1 MKRSSIIAILSLF
14 FVPAAAHQA
23 QQRGEDPAR
32 KPSVVG
38 VWQGRMDELPA
49 VDLTIREDGSGLA
62 GTVVFYRVT
71 DEGNGPK
78 VTGKAELALIDPR
91 FDGSTL
97 LFSFKRKDGAVLK
110 AEMKLVGNDDAV
122 LKPLDDP
129 SAGEAMTVK
138 MVRKK

>member
-14 FVPAAAHQA
+14 FVPAAAQQA
-23 QQRGEDPAR
+23 QQRTDLPAR
-32 KPSVVG
+32 QSSVVG
-38 VWQGRMDELPA
+38 VWLGRMDELPA
-49 VDLTIREDGSGLA
+49 VDLTIREDGGSLA
-62 GTVVFYRVT
+62 GTVVFYRVI
-71 DEGNGPK
+71 DEGDGPK

-97 LFSFKRKDGAVLK
+97 VFSFKRKDGVVLK
-110 AEMKLVGNDDAV
+110 AEMKLEGNDDAV

-129 SAGEAMTVK
+129 SVGEAISVK